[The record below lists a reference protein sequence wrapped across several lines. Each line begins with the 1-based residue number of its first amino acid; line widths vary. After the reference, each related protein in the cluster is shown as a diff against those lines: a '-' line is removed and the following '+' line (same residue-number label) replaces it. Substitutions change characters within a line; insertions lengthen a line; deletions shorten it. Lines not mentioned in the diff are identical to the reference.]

1 METCNFTDYLEIVEA
16 QEECA
21 STSLQASETDLH
33 CDPTFT
39 EKIKKEYSSP
49 SLLRLRLKRK
59 KSSKSLTQQHRTSE
73 TSEPNIYEQTR
84 ERLTPLK
91 FMKRVAFILC
101 LGMRDGGGGELY
113 SVQWVNSKVAGE
125 GWGTVFL
132 CFPYWSFFFDDH
144 IINATSLR
152 IPGDNSEA
160 TTSWKV
166 VPLRLEKRV
175 LYPTATTS
183 WKVVPLRLEKRVLYP
198 TVEGRPPSLAFLAD
212 PAPGQLKKP
221 SWKDLAFYPT
231 VPSKN
236 ILTKIM
242 QKLAGAEQGIFL
254 SLIATANMNGVAMN
268 DVRIICPEDGCD
280 STFALECQAFIHLRE
295 PHYQK
300 QKISK
305 NVEPKLG
312 IVKSWHR
319 RSHSI
324 FIQKDFMFFE
334 PVFYYE
340 QYFERE
346 ILPELLKNP
355 KKGKNSCLFVI
366 KFEEHMDELKVFQ
379 TQFHVL
385 SALYKFAMELGGVH
399 MDATYGFYKSFNKM
413 SAKYFRQNGESVGET
428 NRDLLIDKINKTKN
442 IRFWF
447 SSLLGTPTAKTTRA
461 IFKRNRFPAQ
471 LDRVAP
477 SNCRIIIFCSGSNDT
492 ISEQVQNYS
501 KTMKDPSTDEDDDD
515 YLKVVYV
522 PDYSTP

>member
-1 METCNFTDYLEIVEA
+1 
-16 QEECA
+16 
-21 STSLQASETDLH
+21 
-33 CDPTFT
+33 
-39 EKIKKEYSSP
+39 
-49 SLLRLRLKRK
+49 
-59 KSSKSLTQQHRTSE
+59 
-73 TSEPNIYEQTR
+73 
-84 ERLTPLK
+84 
-91 FMKRVAFILC
+91 
-101 LGMRDGGGGELY
+101 MRDGGGIVYCTVGQFKSCRRGMGDSVFVFPLLEL
-113 SVQWVNSKVAGE
+113 
-125 GWGTVFL
+125 
-132 CFPYWSFFFDDH
+132 FFDDH

-175 LYPTATTS
+175 LYPTVA
-183 WKVVPLRLEKRVLYP
+183 
-198 TVEGRPPSLAFLAD
+198 PSLAFLAD
-212 PAPGQLKKP
+212 PGAFAPGQLKKQ

-242 QKLAGAEQGIFL
+242 QNLAGAEQGIFL
-254 SLIATANMNGVAMN
+254 SLIATSNMNGVAMN
-268 DVRIICPEDGCD
+268 EVRIICPEDGCD

-305 NVEPKLG
+305 NVEPKMG
-312 IVKSWHR
+312 SPKMGSYDTVKVVKSWQR

-324 FIQKDFMFFE
+324 FIQKDFMFFH

-340 QYFERE
+340 QYFEQE
-346 ILPELLKNP
+346 ILPQLLKNP

-366 KFEEHMDELKVFQ
+366 KFNNNKNELKLIK

-385 SALYKFAMELGGVH
+385 SALYKFAIELGGVH
-399 MDATYGFYKSFNKM
+399 MDATYGFYNSFNKM

-447 SSLLGTPTAKTTRA
+447 SSLLGTHTANTTRA
-461 IFKRNRFPAQ
+461 IFKRNRFPTQ

-492 ISEQVQNYS
+492 ISQQVKHYS

-522 PDYSTP
+522 PDYSIP

>member
-16 QEECA
+16 QKECA

-39 EKIKKEYSSP
+39 EKIKKENSSP
-49 SLLRLRLKRK
+49 SLLRLKLKRK

-73 TSEPNIYEQTR
+73 TYTVSEPNIYEQTR

-152 IPGDNSEA
+152 IPGDNSE
-160 TTSWKV
+160 
-166 VPLRLEKRV
+166 
-175 LYPTATTS
+175 ATTS